1 MENRS
6 SSVEV
11 NDAKVETAF
20 GKCGLGS
27 CRSSCCSDESQQEP
41 PELKQIRVAIRVE
54 LAQLEKLILDK
65 MTQALKEDGALPA
78 IQLDLGGGAATPV
91 PLKRT
96 LSLKVVEHE
105 PPRAD

>member
-1 MENRS
+1 MGNRS

-20 GKCGLGS
+20 GNCGLGS
-27 CRSSCCSDESQQEP
+27 CRSSCCEEAEPEP

-65 MTQALKEDGALPA
+65 MTKALKVDGALPA
-78 IQLDLGGGAATPV
+78 IQLDIAGTPA
-91 PLKRT
+91 PIKRA

-105 PPRAD
+105 PK